1 MRGVPPL
8 LEPLEGPFTTAD
20 ILVAVKATV
29 HGTYYNKPVA
39 QATIPPE
46 RADDF
51 LQDEGRMFNPPPP
64 PPSSPLSQR
73 GPTHKTAS
81 TEVRLSRVAWIVPT
95 L

>member
-51 LQDEGRMFNPPPP
+51 LQDEGRMFTPALLKT
-64 PPSSPLSQR
+64 PSPQ
-73 GPTHKTAS
+73 
-81 TEVRLSRVAWIVPT
+81 VPDP
-95 L
+95 